1 MIARA
6 IRKVREQSLYLNSM
20 YLVMSTAILAL
31 FGFVYW
37 WLAARFSSSYDLGI
51 AATLI
56 SVMTYLGM
64 ISQLGLN
71 VGILRYFPGSQNRSG
86 IVNTSLTVVMLAAII
101 LSIGFLV
108 ISELISTRL
117 AFLRQNPLITI
128 SFIVFMVFAALNVI
142 IESLF
147 IALRQAI
154 MVFIRNSV
162 LSFLKVGSLFFFLF
176 LGGYGIF
183 ASWAVALVMIAI
195 FSYFLFPIEF
205 RQKFKI
211 QILAGELRKMAAF
224 STGNYFA
231 GLVGNLSIYAI
242 PLILTARA
250 GPQTTAYYA
259 VAMSYAALLF
269 SVPVSIC
276 NSLFAEGAANE
287 QMILK
292 STVQA
297 IRLISVILFP
307 AIMVLLAFGKYAL
320 LLFGTDYAQ
329 HATDLLSI
337 LAVSSFFVSINT
349 VCWTLLNLKQRV
361 SEIMI
366 TLSLNTVLILTL
378 TYLLTGQGLI
388 GTGLAWL
395 VGQGVTSLIY
405 LLFLFKRFHWG
416 TFVFREA
423 KS

>member
-1 MIARA
+1 MLANT
-6 IRKVREQSLYLNSM
+6 IRKIREQSLYLNSM

-162 LSFLKVGSLFFFLF
+162 LSFLKVGSLFFFVF

-297 IRLISVILFP
+297 IKLISVILFP

-329 HATDLLSI
+329 HTTDLLSI